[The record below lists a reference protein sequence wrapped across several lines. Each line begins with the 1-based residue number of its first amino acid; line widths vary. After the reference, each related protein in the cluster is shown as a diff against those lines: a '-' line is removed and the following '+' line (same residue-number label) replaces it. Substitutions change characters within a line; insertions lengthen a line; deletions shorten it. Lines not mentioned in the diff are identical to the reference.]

1 MNTNTK
7 DQRKFMDEL
16 VAILARISK
25 DKDLTH
31 EFLKDLFTP
40 AEYRDIATRWQIVK
54 RLQKGETHADIAQSL
69 HVGVATV
76 TRGSRELSDWNGG
89 FQRVLRLIE
98 GKK

>member
-7 DQRKFMDEL
+7 DQKKFMEEL
-16 VAILARISK
+16 VAIIAKISK
-25 DKDLTH
+25 DQELTH

-40 AEYRDIATRWQIVK
+40 AEYRDVGTRWQIVK
-54 RLQKGETHADIAQSL
+54 RLRKGDTHADIAQSL